1 MGINTTTAAVSIPCG
16 NCNVNIDARA
26 RHLDTGI
33 ESMIDER
40 ARFTLLLFVIVN
52 ALFPSDSMLFSKQIG
67 IRNFQVTNNWNEL
80 TRSGYY
86 QKYDYDASPARS
98 LQF

>member
-1 MGINTTTAAVSIPCG
+1 MGINTTAVSIPCG

-33 ESMIDER
+33 ESMIDRDER

-52 ALFPSDSMLFSKQIG
+52 ALFSPRFDVVLKVNWDKKFPSD
-67 IRNFQVTNNWNEL
+67 E
-80 TRSGYY
+80 
-86 QKYDYDASPARS
+86 
-98 LQF
+98 

>member
-1 MGINTTTAAVSIPCG
+1 MGINTTTTAVSIPCG

-52 ALFPSDSMLFSKQIG
+52 ALFSPRFDFDVVLKVNWDKKFPSD
-67 IRNFQVTNNWNEL
+67 E
-80 TRSGYY
+80 
-86 QKYDYDASPARS
+86 
-98 LQF
+98 

>member
-1 MGINTTTAAVSIPCG
+1 MGINATTTAVSIPCG

-33 ESMIDER
+33 ESTIDER

-52 ALFPSDSMLFSKQIG
+52 ALFSPRFDVVLKVNWDKKFPSD
-67 IRNFQVTNNWNEL
+67 E
-80 TRSGYY
+80 
-86 QKYDYDASPARS
+86 
-98 LQF
+98 

>member
-1 MGINTTTAAVSIPCG
+1 MGINTTAVSISCG

-52 ALFPSDSMLFSKQIG
+52 ALFSPRFDVVLKVNWDKKFPSD
-67 IRNFQVTNNWNEL
+67 E
-80 TRSGYY
+80 
-86 QKYDYDASPARS
+86 
-98 LQF
+98 

>member
-1 MGINTTTAAVSIPCG
+1 MGINTTTTAVSIPCG

-33 ESMIDER
+33 ESKIDER

-52 ALFPSDSMLFSKQIG
+52 ALFSPRFDFDVVLKANWDKKFPSD
-67 IRNFQVTNNWNEL
+67 E
-80 TRSGYY
+80 
-86 QKYDYDASPARS
+86 
-98 LQF
+98 

>member
-33 ESMIDER
+33 ESKIDER

-52 ALFPSDSMLFSKQIG
+52 ALFSPRFDVVLKVNWDKKFPSD
-67 IRNFQVTNNWNEL
+67 E
-80 TRSGYY
+80 
-86 QKYDYDASPARS
+86 
-98 LQF
+98 